1 MSPWTGST
9 LVLDNGLLPIC
20 SQAITWTNTDLLS
33 VGSSGT
39 NFSVWL
45 VIKIQNFSFK
55 WSGLVM
61 YNLVFAHYRPN
72 SSTPSSDATQHR
84 HAYISTWYK
93 PIQRSWTQE
102 TLFIPA
108 VNWTVKSSVVRRR
121 QLTCSWGCF
130 HELTVNSSDV
140 HRSIIMFLIYSGDI
154 MMIINRLSKI
164 WHFFCAFWSSLHVY
178 NFPLPQNARDVI
190 DLCVVLGFVNKVH
203 FSCGNSPLDH

>member
-1 MSPWTGST
+1 MFILT
-9 LVLDNGLLPIC
+9 LSDN
-20 SQAITWTNTDLLS
+20 QENVAIFT
-33 VGSSGT
+33 
-39 NFSVWL
+39 
-45 VIKIQNFSFK
+45 
-55 WSGLVM
+55 
-61 YNLVFAHYRPN
+61 HYRP
-72 SSTPSSDATQHR
+72 SGSTPPNDTILRIYFTHMNLICPSYLYLLGISRFSGTEHINHR
-84 HAYISTWYK
+84 
-93 PIQRSWTQE
+93 
-102 TLFIPA
+102 FIPA

-190 DLCVVLGFVNKVH
+190 DLCVVLGFVNKVQ
-203 FSCGNSPLDH
+203 FSCGNSSLDH

>member
-1 MSPWTGST
+1 MSWCPG
-9 LVLDNGLLPIC
+9 GHK
-20 SQAITWTNTDLLS
+20 
-33 VGSSGT
+33 SGGGE
-39 NFSVWL
+39 
-45 VIKIQNFSFK
+45 

-72 SSTPSSDATQHR
+72 SSTPSSDAIQHLYFSLPTYIYKQYVH

-121 QLTCSWGCF
+121 RLTCSWGCF

-154 MMIINRLSKI
+154 IMIINHLSKI
-164 WHFFCAFWSSLHVY
+164 WHFFSAFWSSLHVY

-203 FSCGNSPLDH
+203 FSCGNSSLDH

>member
-1 MSPWTGST
+1 MASYPGFKNKQYYYFHHKW
-9 LVLDNGLLPIC
+9 IC
-20 SQAITWTNTDLLS
+20 NIFDL
-33 VGSSGT
+33 
-39 NFSVWL
+39 FYM
-45 VIKIQNFSFK
+45 

-61 YNLVFAHYRPN
+61 YNLVFVHYRPN
-72 SSTPSSDATQHR
+72 SSTPSSDAIQHLFFSLPTYLYEQYVR
-84 HAYISTWYK
+84 QAYISTWYK

-102 TLFIPA
+102 TLFLPA

-121 QLTCSWGCF
+121 RLTCSWGCF

-203 FSCGNSPLDH
+203 FLHYGS